1 MLTKYRYIDTI
12 DINNIVNAV
21 DIKEVNDM
29 FDVNIALEQAILETK
44 NLNKDEVFLVKDL
57 FKGYEW
63 NRIERKKRLLL
74 GTLFLHE
81 CSGGDFK
88 PISKTSSGQQ
98 KYQKL

>member
-1 MLTKYRYIDTI
+1 MATITSLTAHQLL
-12 DINNIVNAV
+12 DIAK
-21 DIKEVNDM
+21 D
-29 FDVNIALEQAILETK
+29 ETK
-44 NLNKDEVFLVKDL
+44 KLESGEIFIVRDL

-81 CSGGDFK
+81 CSGRNFK

>member
-1 MLTKYRYIDTI
+1 MATITSLTAHQLL
-12 DINNIVNAV
+12 DIAK
-21 DIKEVNDM
+21 D
-29 FDVNIALEQAILETK
+29 ETK
-44 NLNKDEVFLVKDL
+44 KLESGEIFIVRDL

-74 GTLFLHE
+74 GTLFLNE
-81 CSGGDFK
+81 CFCGDFK

>member
-1 MLTKYRYIDTI
+1 MATITSLTAHQLL
-12 DINNIVNAV
+12 DIAK
-21 DIKEVNDM
+21 D
-29 FDVNIALEQAILETK
+29 ETK
-44 NLNKDEVFLVKDL
+44 KLDSGEI
-57 FKGYEW
+57 EW

>member
-1 MLTKYRYIDTI
+1 MATITSLTAHQLL
-12 DINNIVNAV
+12 DIAK
-21 DIKEVNDM
+21 D
-29 FDVNIALEQAILETK
+29 ETK
-44 NLNKDEVFLVKDL
+44 KLDSGEIFIVRDL

-63 NRIERKKRLLL
+63 NRIKRKKRLLL

>member
-1 MLTKYRYIDTI
+1 MATITSLTAHQLL
-12 DINNIVNAV
+12 DIAK
-21 DIKEVNDM
+21 D
-29 FDVNIALEQAILETK
+29 ETK
-44 NLNKDEVFLVKDL
+44 KLESGEIFIVRDL

-81 CSGGDFK
+81 CSGGNIK